1 MTPRPLR
8 IAVRKFSDFES
19 ALSEQVALYQSLHP
33 GVSFEAV
40 PLDLHDLYDSL
51 FTSRGLLNGSWDLA
65 FIVTDW
71 LTEAVALG
79 GLEDLS
85 PRMQAEPLADW
96 PAGWPR
102 SLVDPLLFDARLY
115 SIPWHDGPECLIYRT
130 DLFANPSN
138 REGFASRFGYPLAP
152 PATWQQFRD
161 VAAFFTAESGQRFG
175 TLFAAFPDG
184 HNTLYDFTLQL
195 WSRGGDYLDAT
206 GRLSLDSA
214 EAVESL
220 DFYRD
225 IVRDPQ
231 CCHPASAQL
240 DSTASGDVFLREEIA
255 MMVNWFGFA
264 ARCERLDSP
273 LRGRTAIAPIPSASG
288 HDPASLSVF
297 WSIGICAGSAQK
309 DEAYRFLRF
318 LTGENADKLLVQHG
332 AVPVRL
338 SSWNDKAIQ
347 AAIPAYRD
355 LEQLSLHA
363 RTLPR
368 SRDLPKLAAIVNEAM
383 QLALASEQSSAE
395 ILKHAQS
402 RAAGENV
409 RLTQ

>member
-1 MTPRPLR
+1 MSPRPIR
-8 IAVRKFSDFES
+8 IAVRKYSDFES
-19 ALSEQVALYQSLHP
+19 ALSEQLALYRSLHP

-40 PLDLHDLYDSL
+40 PLDLHDLYGAL
-51 FTSRGLLNGSWDLA
+51 FTTRGLFNGNWDLA

-71 LTEAVALG
+71 LAEAVALG

-85 PRMQAEPLADW
+85 SLMQAEPLADW
-96 PAGWPR
+96 PAAWPR
-102 SLVDPLLFDARLY
+102 SLVDPLLFNDKLY

-130 DLFANPSN
+130 DLFADPGN
-138 REGFASRFGYPLAP
+138 RESFASRVGYPLAP

-161 VAAFFTAESGQRFG
+161 VAAFFTCGNEQRFG

-195 WSRGGDYLDAT
+195 WSRGGDYLDAA
-206 GRLSLDSA
+206 GKPRLNSA
-214 EAVESL
+214 EAVASL

-231 CCHPASAQL
+231 RCHPESARL

-264 ARCERLDSP
+264 ARCDRPDSP
-273 LRGRTAIAPIPSASG
+273 LRGRTAIAPIPSANG
-288 HDPASLSVF
+288 HNPASLSVF
-297 WSIGICAGSAQK
+297 WTIGICAGSARK
-309 DEAYRFLRF
+309 EEAYRLLGFLA
-318 LTGENADKLLVQHG
+318 GEHTDKLLAQHG

-355 LEQLSLHA
+355 LEKLSLHA

-368 SRDLPKLAAIVNEAM
+368 SSELPKLAAIVNEAV
-383 QLALASEQSSAE
+383 QLALTTEQSSAE
-395 ILKHAQS
+395 ILMHAQR
-402 RAAGENV
+402 RAVAENV